1 MYRTQLSPDYGADYG
16 CYDADNL
23 EEEELRK
30 SIKYRKTA
38 SPKRAQ
44 PKRRKQRKRSGA
56 ASVQGMNYRRNHR
69 WSW

>member
-23 EEEELRK
+23 EEEDLRK
-30 SIKYRKTA
+30 SIRYRKTA
-38 SPKRAQ
+38 EPTRSR
-44 PKRRKQRKRSGA
+44 PKRRKNRKRS
-56 ASVQGMNYRRNHR
+56 SSIQGMNYRRNHR